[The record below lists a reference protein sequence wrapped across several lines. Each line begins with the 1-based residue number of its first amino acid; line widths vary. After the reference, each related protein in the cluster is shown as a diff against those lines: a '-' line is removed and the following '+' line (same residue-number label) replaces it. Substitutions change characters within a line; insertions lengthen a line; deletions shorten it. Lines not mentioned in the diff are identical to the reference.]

1 VLVLQVVLSGLLVGG
16 IYALVA
22 VGLNLVFGVLRII
35 NFAHGDYLMLGMYAA
50 YWLWRHGVDPYV
62 GILLVVPALALFG
75 ALTERF
81 LIRYTLAA
89 HAHVKIF
96 VTLGLSI
103 ALQNLALLVFKADY
117 LSVRVPYQTDVWQV
131 FGLAV
136 SVPRFVA
143 FVAMLVAS
151 GALFLFLKKTDFGR
165 AIRATAQD
173 RDTARLM
180 GINVDAVHLMTFVIG
195 SALVGLA
202 ACLMLPIYYVFP
214 TIGIEFVVAAFVIV
228 VLGGLGSLHGAL
240 VGGLVIGVVEQL
252 SGYFIDSTLR
262 QVVYFVVFMLVLAVR
277 PAGLFGQRGAEEI
290 GLK

>member
-1 VLVLQVVLSGLLVGG
+1 VLALQVIVSGLLVGG

-50 YWLWRHGVDPYV
+50 YWLWRYGVDPYV
-62 GILLVVPALALFG
+62 GILVVVPALALFG

-103 ALQNLALLVFKADY
+103 ALQNLALLLFKADY
-117 LSVRVPYQTDVWQV
+117 LSVRVPYQTDVWHV
-131 FGLAV
+131 FGLTV

-143 FVAMLVAS
+143 FVAMLAAS
-151 GALFLFLKKTDFGR
+151 GALFMFLKKTDFGR

-180 GINVDAVHLMTFVIG
+180 GIDVDAVHLITFVIG

-214 TIGIEFVVAAFVIV
+214 TVGIEFVVAAFVIV

-252 SGYFIDSTLR
+252 SAYFIDSTLR
-262 QVVYFVVFMLVLAVR
+262 QVVYFVVFMLVLAVK

>member
-1 VLVLQVVLSGLLVGG
+1 MLVLQVIVSGALIGG

-35 NFAHGDYLMLGMYAA
+35 NFAHGDYLMLGMYAS
-50 YWLWRHGVDPYV
+50 WFLWREGMDPYLS
-62 GILLVVPALALFG
+62 ILVVVPLLALFG

-103 ALQNLALLVFKADY
+103 ALQNLALLLFKADY
-117 LSVRVPYQTDVWQV
+117 LSVRVPYQTDVWQLLGV
-131 FGLAV
+131 AF
-136 SVPRFVA
+136 SVPRLIA
-143 FVAMLVAS
+143 FGAMFAS
-151 GALFLFLKKTDFGR
+151 STALFYFLGHTDFGR

-180 GINVDAVHLMTFVIG
+180 GIDVDRVYLVTFAIG
-195 SALVGLA
+195 YA
-202 ACLMLPIYYVFP
+202 
-214 TIGIEFVVAAFVIV
+214 FVVAAFVIV

-240 VGGLVIGVVEQL
+240 VGGVMIGVVEQL
-252 SGYFIDSTLR
+252 SGFFIDTSLR
-262 QVVYFVVFMLVLAVR
+262 QVVYFVVFMLMLAIK